1 MLKKIIRITLKTL
14 GIIIGI
20 FALYALAAW
29 LIPYIPVNK
38 KARLEGPDEVTIYI
52 KSNGVHTDIVVPVKT
67 AQFDWTKYI
76 KYEHTDDK
84 DSTMAYVGIGWGDKG
99 FYLQTPQWSDLKF
112 STAFK
117 AMFYLSTSAIHATF
131 YPQINEDE
139 SCKAIQISYQQ
150 YEALNRFLVNSFDLD
165 VGGNTI
171 HIPSVNDGYGST
183 DAFYEARGKYSLFYS
198 CNTWANNAL
207 KAAEQKACL
216 WTVTDKGIFYQYK

>member
-165 VGGNTI
+165 TGGNTI

>member
-20 FALYALAAW
+20 LALYALAAW

-117 AMFYLSTSAIHATF
+117 AMFYLSTSALHATF
-131 YPQINEDE
+131 YPQINEGE
-139 SCKAIQISYQQ
+139 NCKAIQISYQQ
-150 YEALNRFLVNSFDLD
+150 YEALNKFLVNSFDLD
-165 VGGNTI
+165 AGGNTV

-183 DAFYEARGKYSLFYS
+183 DAFYEAKGRYSLFYS

>member
-1 MLKKIIRITLKTL
+1 MIKKIIRITLKTV
-14 GIIIGI
+14 GVIITVL
-20 FALYALAAW
+20 AVYALAAW

-38 KARLEGPDEVTIYI
+38 KAMQEGPDEVTIYI

-67 AQFDWTKYI
+67 AQMDWAKYI

-84 DSTMAYVGIGWGDKG
+84 DTTMAYVGIGWGDKG
-99 FYLQTPQWSDLKF
+99 FYLQTPEWSDLKF

-131 YPQINEDE
+131 YRQISEDE
-139 SCKAIQISYQQ
+139 NCKAIQISYRQ
-150 YEALNRFLVNSFDLD
+150 YEALNKFLVNSFDLD
-165 VGGNTI
+165 ADGNTI

-183 DAFYEARGKYSLFYS
+183 DAFYEAKGKYSLFYS

-207 KAAEQKACL
+207 KAASQKACL
-216 WTVTDKGIFYQYK
+216 WTVTDKGIFYHYK

>member
-14 GIIIGI
+14 GIIIGVL
-20 FALYALAAW
+20 ALYALAAW

-38 KARLEGPDEVTIYI
+38 KAQQEGPDEVTIYI
-52 KSNGVHTDIVVPVKT
+52 KSNGVHTDIVVPVQT

-139 SCKAIQISYQQ
+139 NCKAIQISYQQ

-165 VGGNTI
+165 AGGNTI

-183 DAFYEARGKYSLFYS
+183 DAFYEAKGRYSLFYS

>member
-67 AQFDWTKYI
+67 AQFDWTNYI
-76 KYEHTDDK
+76 KYEHTDNK

-139 SCKAIQISYQQ
+139 SCKAIQISYRQ

-165 VGGNTI
+165 TGGNTI